1 MHDRLKSFFYFDN
14 FLQISLSNLKNTCTL
29 YRYKMSSNVFLNNKH
44 FQLISTNRYEQLTR
58 SQHTKKTFRNF
69 VFFFFFCNPL
79 HRTAGWCNQSKW
91 MDEKKNEN
99 RPKAA
104 VYKDRFE
111 DGIMQVLDSN

>member
-29 YRYKMSSNVFLNNKH
+29 YRYEISSNIFLNNKH

-69 VFFFFFCNPL
+69 VFFFFFFVIL
-79 HRTAGWCNQSKW
+79 SIEQQAGAISQNGWTKRKTKIGRKQPCIKTDSK
-91 MDEKKNEN
+91 ME
-99 RPKAA
+99 
-104 VYKDRFE
+104 
-111 DGIMQVLDSN
+111 